1 MMSKIEEIKRLTK
14 ELLQYCHEY
23 YDLDRPT
30 ISDADY
36 DKKFD
41 ELKALEDEIG
51 FWFANSPTRK
61 VQGTI
66 LEGMQKIT
74 HSKPMLS
81 SAKTKN
87 VNEIK
92 NFIGDHK
99 FYCSYKLDGLT
110 LVTRYVNGK
119 FVQAITRGTGFVGE
133 DVTEQA
139 KMISN
144 LPMSIPYDGYLELR
158 GECVISWE
166 QFHKVNQTLEEP
178 YSHPRN
184 LAAGTIRNFDTNI
197 VKNRQLSYIV
207 FECVSSLDD
216 IDGICDSKWLELKWL
231 KQIGFEVVDASIG
244 SIEDC
249 IEGMQPEYCKYP
261 VDGLVFEMDS
271 ISYSK
276 TLPAT
281 EHHEGCRMA
290 LKWADTAYKT
300 ILRNVEW
307 NPTRT
312 GIISPVA
319 VFDEID
325 LDGALT
331 TRATL
336 HNISII
342 KQLELGIGDTITVYR
357 SNMVIPKIKE
367 NLTKSN
373 TLQIPSTCP
382 CCGHKTIIRNT
393 DNSQVLICTNPG
405 CFAKK
410 LARFENF
417 VSRKCANIDGMSTAT
432 IQILLDN
439 EFINTFI
446 DIYKLK
452 DHKDKLVKLPG
463 FGNKSV
469 EKLLLNIEKS
479 REIKL
484 ENFIAALGIS
494 NIGIS
499 AAKTISRACD
509 GDLNKLIMML
519 TNGFDFTNLEDF
531 GQVTANSFVDYAHQY
546 LDEIEALANEMQF
559 ILSEKDKNGN
569 SAILNGKSICITG
582 SLNIYK
588 NRNELVKDI
597 EAHGGKVVNSVS
609 KKTDILVTNDASSG
623 SAKACKAIDLG
634 IPIVSEEKFRIMI
647 GY

>member
-1 MMSKIEEIKRLTK
+1 MSKIEEIKRLTK

-23 YDLDRPT
+23 YDLDCPT
-30 ISDADY
+30 ISDTDY

-51 FWFANSPTRK
+51 FWLANSPTRK
-61 VQGTI
+61 VQGSI

-81 SAKTKN
+81 AAKTKN
-87 VNEIK
+87 VDEIK
-92 NFIGDHK
+92 DFIGSHK

-110 LVTRYVNGK
+110 LVSRYVNGE

-144 LPMSIPYDGYLELR
+144 LPMNIPYDGYLELR

-166 QFHKVNQTLEEP
+166 QFHKVNQTLEVP

-197 VKNRQLSYIV
+197 VKNRKLSYIV
-207 FECVSSLDD
+207 FECVSSIDGV
-216 IDGICDSKWLELKWL
+216 DGICDSKWLELKWL
-231 KQIGFEVVDASIG
+231 KQIGFEVVDASVG
-244 SIEDC
+244 NIEDC
-249 IEGMQPEYCKYP
+249 IEAMQPEYCKYP
-261 VDGLVFEMDS
+261 VDGLVFEIDS
-271 ISYSK
+271 VSYSK

-312 GIISPVA
+312 GTISPVA

-342 KQLELGIGDTITVYR
+342 KQLELGVGDTITVYR
-357 SNMVIPKIKE
+357 SNMVIPKIKD
-367 NLTKSN
+367 NLTRSN
-373 TLQIPSTCP
+373 TLEIPSICP
-382 CCGHKTIIRNT
+382 CCGHKTMIRNT
-393 DNSQVLICTNPG
+393 DNSQVLICTNPR
-405 CFAKK
+405 CLAKS
-410 LARFENF
+410 LAKFENF
-417 VSRKCANIDGMSTAT
+417 VSRKCANIEGMSTAT

-439 EFINTFI
+439 ELINTFV
-446 DIYKLK
+446 DIYRLK
-452 DHKDKLVKLPG
+452 NHKDKILELPG
-463 FGNKSV
+463 FGAKSV

-499 AAKTISRACD
+499 AAKTISRACN
-509 GDLNKLIMML
+509 GDLNKLIVML
-519 TNGFDFTNLEDF
+519 TDGFDFTNLEDF
-531 GQVTANSFVDYAHQY
+531 GQVTAKSFVDYVNQHFN
-546 LDEIEALANEMQF
+546 EIESLANEMQF
-559 ILSEKDKNGN
+559 ILPEKNENDN
-569 SAILNGKSICITG
+569 STLLNGKSICITG
-582 SLNIYK
+582 SLNVYK

-609 KKTDILVTNDASSG
+609 KKTDILITNDASSG
-623 SAKACKAIDLG
+623 SAKARKAIDFG
-634 IPIVSEEKFRIMI
+634 IPIISEEKFRIMI